1 MKLIVRLFI
10 IGSFFIVIGKN
21 PLAAEISIKDKY
33 QNSAAGIG
41 LQGLADWSSE
51 YPFLDTMKLSRV
63 WFDWERRT
71 AEGIELDENGWV
83 TSFSKGLRPET
94 VFLTT
99 DSERP
104 VVYEHYIVRWKGK
117 GRLGYGGCVEK
128 VGKAHGGD
136 RIKVRH
142 EECVLALEEIDKAD
156 PIRDITIVPEKHIAA
171 FDRGE
176 VFNPDFIEKIKVF
189 RSLRFMDWMV
199 TNGSLQGKW
208 SDRPVPEDRTYAQ
221 KGVPLEIMIALANKV
236 LADPWF
242 NMPHLADT
250 EYFRN
255 FATLVKE
262 QLNPELTSYVEHSN
276 EIWNWLFPQS
286 QYALKV
292 SKSLFNAEGDAYQQ
306 WHGMRTAQMCDVWKG
321 EVFANEKQRVICILG
336 AQINWPGL
344 EQSALNCPL
353 WVKQGNKPCIESN
366 IDAVAIAAY
375 FSGCL
380 SGLEKPELEQKIIG
394 WNRLGEEGLIKAY
407 EQVKDGRHFECDDT
421 LPEVMK
427 NYEYHVREAK
437 KKGLQVLAYEGGQHI
452 TSNFTQTQDNQDFV
466 GLHVGINRSPII
478 KELYKINF
486 DNWRKAGGGLFMH
499 FVDASAYTQ
508 YGSWGALEY
517 ITQETSP
524 KWEALMEF
532 NQTPCWWENCK

>member
-1 MKLIVRLFI
+1 MFVVRILLTGLLF
-10 IGSFFIVIGKN
+10 
-21 PLAAEISIKDKY
+21 LAVSSPVLAVDPSLKSKR
-33 QNSAAGIG
+33 STSSAGIG
-41 LQGLADWSSE
+41 LQGLADWSSQ
-51 YPFLDTMKLSRV
+51 YPFLDTMKMARV

-71 AEGIELDENGWV
+71 AEGIRLDKHGWV
-83 TSFSKGLRPET
+83 TSFDKGLRPET

-99 DSERP
+99 EASRP
-104 VVYEHYIVRWKGK
+104 IVYQHYIVRWEGK
-117 GRLGYGGCVEK
+117 GRLGYGGCAK
-128 VGKAHGGD
+128 KIGRAHGGD

-142 EECVLALEEIDKAD
+142 EECTLALEEIDEKD
-156 PIRDITIVPEKHIAA
+156 PIRNITIVPEKHMAI

-176 VFNPDFIEKIKVF
+176 IFNPDFIERIDVF

-199 TNGSLQGKW
+199 TNGSKQGKW
-208 SDRPVPEDRTYAQ
+208 SERPLPNDRSYAQ
-221 KGVPLEIMIALANKV
+221 KGVPVEIMVALANKL

-242 NMPHLADT
+242 NMPHLADS

-255 FATLVKE
+255 FATIVKQ
-262 QLNPELTSYVEHSN
+262 QLNPELVSYVEHSN
-276 EIWNWLFPQS
+276 EIWNWLFAQS

-292 SKSLFNAEGDAYQQ
+292 SNELFGVEGDAYQQ
-306 WHGMRTAQMCDVWKG
+306 WHGMRTAQMCDVWKQ
-321 EVFANEKQRVICILG
+321 EVFTKDKDRVVCVLG

-353 WVKQGNKPCIESN
+353 WVKQGNKPCIDHG
-366 IDAVAIAAY
+366 IDAVAVAAY

-380 SGLEKPELEQKIIG
+380 SGLENPEFEKKIIG
-394 WNRLGEEGLIKAY
+394 WNRLGEAGIQKAY

-427 NYEYHVREAK
+427 NYQYHAK
-437 KKGLQVLAYEGGQHI
+437 ETTRRGLKLLAYEGGQHI
-452 TSNFTQTQDNQDFV
+452 TSNFSQTQDNEDFV
-466 GLHVGINRSPII
+466 GLHVGINRNPLI
-478 KELYKINF
+478 KDLYKINF

-499 FVDASAYTQ
+499 FVDTSGYTR

-532 NQTPCWWENCK
+532 NQIPCWWKECR